1 MTEVP
6 DGRWS
11 FETAREPA
19 RFGAAQV
26 DGIPGTEHA
35 VHSGGTL
42 CGIPKQRIVRYR
54 HVFVARGPRACPE
67 CRRQVAAALPRPS
80 TQERLHDRVLAA
92 AAGSIRD
99 DLLCALRSGAKVFRW
114 INSPFASPAQH
125 YVQIDELLDGAEAIA
140 QALGAAEPVGLAQ
153 VDDGSWRFTVVLPH
167 DGGRPAVARGTRP
180 QPTPRPLALPLRPG
194 ASASPSAR

>member
-54 HVFVARGPRACPE
+54 HIFVARGPRACPE

-99 DLLCALRSGAKVFRW
+99 
-114 INSPFASPAQH
+114 
-125 YVQIDELLDGAEAIA
+125 ELLDGAEAIA

-167 DGGRPAVARGTRP
+167 DGGRPVVARGTRP

-194 ASASPSAR
+194 ASASTSAR